1 MKIGNIS
8 IYQGMDSKFRS
19 PPQKNIEVKKY
30 TQKYQPNA
38 FGTTPRFPGDFVPP
52 KSMKETYSHR
62 YMKSQSRSKM
72 ERDDSLKSKNF
83 YYRN

>member
-8 IYQGMDSKFRS
+8 SYQGMDSKFRS

-83 YYRN
+83 YYQN